1 MGPLRI
7 SRLSLQLFFSD
18 LLLTLLGLYLASYLR
33 SALPIGLGGA
43 LPAEVTA
50 LPFPAYLLA
59 AASWA
64 VALGLSGA
72 YDPGRAL
79 RWYSEAGRVAL
90 GAVLGTVLLAG
101 ALFMTYRETSRLQF
115 IYFFGAS
122 LTLLLTY
129 RTALRILYIAF
140 GRIRPG
146 GRGRVLILGAG
157 ELGRTVGKVILDHS
171 RWGFELAGFL
181 DDDVGKH
188 SQQFSGVPVLGKL
201 DAVGQVIHEQA
212 IDEVWIALPPRAHDR
227 LYSAVA
233 ALETYP
239 VHIKVVPDYF
249 SLALVKARAEILGG
263 IPVIGLREPI
273 IEGAPRLLKRAF
285 DLVVG
290 IVLLVIA
297 APFVALIGL
306 GIRLNSPGPP
316 VFAQKRYGENGRIFD
331 MYKFRT
337 MIGEAVASSEP
348 VMPSDGETEVSH
360 KRREDPRVT
369 RVGRFL
375 RRWSLDELPQLI
387 NVIRGDMSLVGP
399 RPELPLLVDRYKPWQ
414 RKRFAVPQGIT
425 GWWQINGRSDK
436 PMHLNTQDDLY
447 YVYNY
452 SLWLDILI
460 LVRTPLAVLKGK
472 GAF

>member
-1 MGPLRI
+1 MGL
-7 SRLSLQLFFSD
+7 
-18 LLLTLLGLYLASYLR
+18 
-33 SALPIGLGGA
+33 
-43 LPAEVTA
+43 
-50 LPFPAYLLA
+50 
-59 AASWA
+59 W
-64 VALGLSGA
+64 
-72 YDPGRAL
+72 
-79 RWYSEAGRVAL
+79 
-90 GAVLGTVLLAG
+90 
-101 ALFMTYRETSRLQF
+101 
-115 IYFFGAS
+115 
-122 LTLLLTY
+122 
-129 RTALRILYIAF
+129 
-140 GRIRPG
+140 
-146 GRGRVLILGAG
+146 
-157 ELGRTVGKVILDHS
+157 
-171 RWGFELAGFL
+171 AGFV

-201 DAVGQVIHEQA
+201 DAVGQVIDEQA
-212 IDEVWIALPPRAHDR
+212 IDEVWIALRPRAQDR

-239 VHIKVVPDYF
+239 VHLTVVPDYF

-348 VMPSDGETEVSH
+348 VMPRDDETEVSH

-414 RKRFAVPQGIT
+414 RKRFAVPQGIA

-447 YVYNY
+447 YAYNY
-452 SLWLDILI
+452 SPWFDILI
-460 LVRTPLAVLKGK
+460 LVRAPLAVLKGK